1 MGILF
6 GAGKDLR
13 KWDSS
18 VVLQIGRLRLR
29 GCRSWNTELHSG
41 FPPSS
46 RGAWADGDLQVESGF
61 RSNLGDTSADSGGP
75 GTTSQLLGGDKG
87 NVG

>member
-13 KWDSS
+13 KWDRS

-29 GCRSWNTELHSG
+29 GCRSWNIELHSG

-46 RGAWADGDLQVESGF
+46 RGAWG
-61 RSNLGDTSADSGGP
+61 
-75 GTTSQLLGGDKG
+75 
-87 NVG
+87 